1 MRVILEEI
9 KLCGA
14 ARCLKE
20 GFMSI
25 KKTIQNQK
33 GFSLIEL
40 MIVVAVLGILASV
53 AVPNYQRFQA
63 RARQTNAK
71 TLLSGY
77 LASQKATYTE
87 YQYYAGN
94 FVGAGFIPE
103 GTLGFRLTAAD
114 NPDVLGG
121 PTTNPVDLFPGC
133 DATSVVPNPANCS
146 ALYDN
151 RWTESTYAQTAPVG
165 CAADAAGPIG
175 TPGSFTACA
184 SGLLGNGTADTWS
197 INQLGVVINTNN
209 GAP

>member
-1 MRVILEEI
+1 M
-9 KLCGA
+9 
-14 ARCLKE
+14 
-20 GFMSI
+20 
-25 KKTIQNQK
+25 QNQK

-40 MIVVAVLGILASV
+40 MIVVVVLGILASV

-63 RARQTNAK
+63 RSRQSSAK

-77 LASQKATYTE
+77 LTSQKATYAE
-87 YQYYAGN
+87 YAYYAGN

-103 GTLGFRLTAAD
+103 GSLGFRLTAAD

-133 DATSVVPNPANCS
+133 DATSVVPNAANCS
-146 ALYDN
+146 ALYDS
-151 RWTESTYAQTAPVG
+151 RWVESTYAQIAPVG
-165 CAADAAGPIG
+165 CVAAAAGVMG
-175 TPGSFTACA
+175 APGSFTTCA

-197 INQLGVVINTNN
+197 ITQLGLVTNTNN